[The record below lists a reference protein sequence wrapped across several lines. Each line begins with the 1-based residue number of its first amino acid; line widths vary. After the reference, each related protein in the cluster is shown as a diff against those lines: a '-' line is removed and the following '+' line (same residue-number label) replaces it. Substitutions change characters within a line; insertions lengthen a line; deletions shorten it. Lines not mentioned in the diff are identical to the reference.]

1 MGKFL
6 VKRLLNL
13 IPVLIILSIL
23 FFGLMKAMPGD
34 PVRMMMPNDPKII
47 QNKATYEKIYRQT
60 AEKYGFDKPL
70 PEQYLN
76 WVKRTV
82 TGDLGYSTQFKKPVK
97 DVIATPLK
105 NTLFLN
111 LGSTI
116 LGFMISLYIGI
127 HSAVK
132 KGSLYDRF
140 WQVMSLVGV
149 SLPTFFIGMML
160 IFVFALKLKWLPAGG
175 MPVSAPGD
183 AGYLMDWLRILIL
196 PTITLTIG
204 QVASTSRYVRNAML
218 DSLSQDYI
226 RTARSKGLKEKVV
239 IYRHAF
245 RNALIPVV
253 TVVAWS
259 LVGMFSGAAVTETVF
274 AYNGIGKVLIS
285 AVLAV
290 DYNVALAMNTLF
302 ALLTVMGN
310 LLMDIGYAL
319 VDPRVRLN

>member
-6 VKRLLNL
+6 VKRFLNL

-23 FFGLMKAMPGD
+23 FFSLMKAMPGD
-34 PVRMMMPNDPKII
+34 PVRLMMPNDPKIV
-47 QNKATYEKIYRQT
+47 QDKKTYDRIYRQT
-60 AEKYGFDKPL
+60 AERYGFDKSL

-82 TGDLGYSTQFKKPVK
+82 TGDLGYSTQYKKPVK
-97 DVIATPLK
+97 DVIGTPLK

-116 LGFMISLYIGI
+116 IGFFISLLIGI
-127 HSAVK
+127 RSAVK
-132 KGSLYDRF
+132 KGSFYDRF
-140 WQVMSLVGV
+140 WQVMSLVGI
-149 SLPTFFIGMML
+149 SLPTFFVGMML
-160 IFVFALKLKWLPAGG
+160 IFIFALKLKWLPAGG
-175 MPVSAPGD
+175 MPVKSSGD
-183 AGYLMDWLRILIL
+183 AGYLLEWLRILIM
-196 PTITLTIG
+196 PTITLTVG

-259 LVGMFSGAAVTETVF
+259 LVGMFSGAAITETVF

-302 ALLTVMGN
+302 ALLTVVGN
-310 LLMDIGYAL
+310 LLMDVGYAL